1 MRSVLEAAIA
11 LQLLVSWYA
20 VCAVHLPTSCTR
32 RTKSLFELL
41 MSFFNFPTDHLPPDR
56 AVTILNVTG
65 VPGYGRN
72 SSLDV
77 AS

>member
-32 RTKSLFELL
+32 RTKSLFELDEL
-41 MSFFNFPTDHLPPDR
+41 LTFRQIISRPIGLCWFEL
-56 AVTILNVTG
+56 V
-65 VPGYGRN
+65 
-72 SSLDV
+72 
-77 AS
+77 

>member
-32 RTKSLFELL
+32 RTKSLFELDEL
-41 MSFFNFPTDHLPPDR
+41 LTFRQIISRPIGL
-56 AVTILNVTG
+56 
-65 VPGYGRN
+65 
-72 SSLDV
+72 
-77 AS
+77 

>member
-56 AVTILNVTG
+56 AVLV
-65 VPGYGRN
+65 
-72 SSLDV
+72 
-77 AS
+77 